1 MMNKVVVGGLYR
13 LNQYA
18 LNKQNRREHRTHYK
32 RKNGSGVYGVVDGTM
47 LLTCLSQTI
56 GLFGEDASLFLEP
69 DLGVIRLI
77 TTKAWFEMYFE
88 LVETNMEENDQ
99 PPENP

>member
-1 MMNKVVVGGLYR
+1 MNKVVVGGLYR

-18 LNKQNRREHRTHYK
+18 LNRQNYREYRTHYK
-32 RKNGSGVYGVVDGTM
+32 CKNGSGVYGVVDGIM

-56 GLFGEDASLFLEP
+56 SSCGEDASLFLEP
-69 DLGVIRLI
+69 NLGVIRLI
-77 TTKAWFEMYFE
+77 TTKAWFEMCFE

>member
-18 LNKQNRREHRTHYK
+18 LNEQNRTGHRTHYK
-32 RKNGSGVYGVVDGTM
+32 CKNGSGVYGIVDGTM

-56 GLFGEDASLFLEP
+56 GFFGEDASLFLEP
-69 DLGVIRLI
+69 NLGVIRLI